1 MVVEIRREGCD
12 PREGD
17 IIKVVVDLV
26 GEDEEVMLQADVA
39 DALEFWF
46 CEDFSDGIVTAGWV
60 VSCWVSE
67 V

>member
-1 MVVEIRREGCD
+1 MVVEGRGEGCD
-12 PREGD
+12 PCEGD
-17 IIKVVVDLV
+17 IIEVVVDLV
-26 GEDEEVMLQADVA
+26 GENEKVMLQADVA

-46 CEDFSDGIVTAGWV
+46 SEDLSDGIVTAGWV